1 MWMRHLLLAVGLA
14 GVTSAAFASPEVSIL
29 SGVFRNESYK
39 NDGKSG
45 NSLSSIGAGARFAD
59 QIEGRWFW
67 YTQGDMEILSY
78 SKGGAAGAPSSAVNL
93 NAGGGVRYY
102 FDKLTDHI
110 EPYGLA
116 SGSFRTERVAT
127 PGTNGYS
134 EVAKNGLYYRADFG
148 IRISLQREFFV
159 DFEVPLF
166 RSALFASEKT
176 TDAVYGDGGTTTTT
190 SSEKTRFELFAASTG
205 TLDSVNVAL
214 GYRF

>member
-1 MWMRHLLLAVGLA
+1 MWTRQLLLAVGLVGFA
-14 GVTSAAFASPEVSIL
+14 SVGLASPEISIL
-29 SGVFRNESYK
+29 SGVYRNESYK
-39 NDGKSG
+39 SDGKSG
-45 NSLSSIGAGARFAD
+45 NTLNAIGAGARFAD

-78 SKGGAAGAPSSAVNL
+78 GKGGATGAPSSAVNL

-102 FDKLTDHI
+102 FDKLADRI

-116 SGSFRTERVAT
+116 SGSFKTERIAS
-127 PGTNGYS
+127 PGPNGYS
-134 EVAKNGLYYRADFG
+134 EIAKNGLYYRADFG

-176 TDAVYGDGGTTTTT
+176 TDAVYGDTGATST
-190 SSEKTRFELFAASTG
+190 SSEKSRVELFAASTG